1 MKRFIT
7 SACAAL
13 LPGLIIISAAQAHD
27 GTVYISGKIKDMTCA
42 VSPDSKNFTVDLGSV
57 ASKQLNN
64 VGDGSEYRPFVIKL
78 ENCGPVV
85 DSLTVHFDGTPDSKN
100 ADLLAITSDT
110 ASAAGVGIAI
120 YNQDKSIIPLGDE
133 SVKFPLTPDQA
144 SATLNFYARYIANGD
159 AIVAGTANASAT
171 FILTYA

>member
-13 LPGLIIISAAQAHD
+13 LSGLILICSAQAHD
-27 GTVYISGKIKDMTCA
+27 GTVYVSGKINETTCA

-57 ASKQLNN
+57 ASKQFNN
-64 VGDGSEYRPFVIKL
+64 VGDGSDYRPFVIKL
-78 ENCGPVV
+78 ENCAAAAQTV
-85 DSLTVHFDGTPDSKN
+85 SVHFDGTPDSKN

>member
-13 LPGLIIISAAQAHD
+13 LSGLILICSAQAHD
-27 GTVYISGKIKDMTCA
+27 GTVYVSGKINETTCV
-42 VSPDSKNFTVDLGSV
+42 VSPDSKKFTVDLGSV
-57 ASKQLNN
+57 ASKQFNN
-64 VGDGSEYRPFVIKL
+64 VGDGSDYRPFVIKL
-78 ENCGPVV
+78 ENCAAAAQTV
-85 DSLTVHFDGTPDSKN
+85 SVHFDGTPDSKN